1 MKENLKM
8 VLNKGL
14 ALMFDLTNHVMKDIG
29 LIIKCEDMEKLL
41 IMIKV
46 LIKDNSKMDYR
57 KDMGYKN
64 MSNNIDKW
72 IRIQGNFC

>member
-1 MKENLKM
+1 MD
-8 VLNKGL
+8 LNKGL
-14 ALMFDLTNHVMKDIG
+14 ALMFDLTNHLMKDIG
-29 LIIKCEDMEKLL
+29 LIIKCEDREKLL

>member
-14 ALMFDLTNHVMKDIG
+14 ALMFDLTNHLMKDIG
-29 LIIKCEDMEKLL
+29 LIIKCEDREKLL

-64 MSNNIDKW
+64 E
-72 IRIQGNFC
+72 

>member
-1 MKENLKM
+1 MD
-8 VLNKGL
+8 LNKGL
-14 ALMFDLTNHVMKDIG
+14 ALMFDLTNHLMKDIG

-41 IMIKV
+41 IMIKE

-72 IRIQGNFC
+72 IRILGNFY